1 MSPPPKTK
9 SSERPVAARKP
20 KAAAVALSPPPDS
33 HYGEGAASAWETWN
47 QLEHHRART
56 RVDADS
62 ALAPPRKPKS
72 S

>member
-20 KAAAVALSPPPDS
+20 KAAAALSPPPDS

-56 RVDADS
+56 RGDADS
-62 ALAPPRKPKS
+62 ALAPPRRPKS
-72 S
+72 P